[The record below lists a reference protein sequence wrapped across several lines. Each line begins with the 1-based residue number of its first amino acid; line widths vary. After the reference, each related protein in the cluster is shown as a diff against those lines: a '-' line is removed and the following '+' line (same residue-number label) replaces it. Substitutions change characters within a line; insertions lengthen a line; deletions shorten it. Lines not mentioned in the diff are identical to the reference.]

1 MNSRSSATPPCGGI
15 HVSRHIVAGGL
26 DLWTVLIPRLNG
38 FIELRG
44 VMYRLRLVCF
54 AAGWL
59 ASVDTV
65 EGPTLGYDSSPY
77 LAVSRAVEP
86 IGGGLVDAM
95 SIALSVRPA
104 MRRSPPE
111 PRELGGGAE
120 PRDVRPV
127 GIAAHLV
134 EVAHVHA

>member
-1 MNSRSSATPPCGGI
+1 MNSHSLATPPSGGI
-15 HVSRHIVAGGL
+15 HVWRHIVPGGL

-95 SIALSVRPA
+95 SIVAAVRA
-104 MRRSPPE
+104 ATHTLRRRPSPR
-111 PRELGGGAE
+111 PRAFQAVSNRGA
-120 PRDVRPV
+120 PS
-127 GIAAHLV
+127 
-134 EVAHVHA
+134 